1 MSDCN
6 WIHRVPQDDESR
18 RIACFDGLVERP
30 VEEHLVVAT
39 VEADEHLERP
49 VEEHLVVATVEADE
63 HLVEAMTEEEAT
75 GCTQIRRRRRVREEP
90 SLLLVG
96 PRE

>member
-6 WIHRVPQDDESR
+6 WIHRVPQDDETR

-30 VEEHLVVAT
+30 VEEHMVEAT
-39 VEADEHLERP
+39 VEP
-49 VEEHLVVATVEADE
+49 DE
-63 HLVEAMTEEEAT
+63 HLVEAMAEVEAT
-75 GCTQIRRRRRVREEP
+75 GCTQIRRRRRVREDS
-90 SLLLVG
+90 SLLLDG